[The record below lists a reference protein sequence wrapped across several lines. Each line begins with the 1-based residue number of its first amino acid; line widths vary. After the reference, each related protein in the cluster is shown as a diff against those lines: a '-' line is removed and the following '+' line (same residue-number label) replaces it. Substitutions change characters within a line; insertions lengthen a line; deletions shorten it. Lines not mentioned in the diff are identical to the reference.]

1 MLSYVSRNSYPN
13 LYFVLQQNI
22 SAWRIIFGVTIVLF
36 ALEFLVF
43 AIFGSGAEQSWNRS
57 GAQKEAEVK
66 DEKTPL
72 KDVNAPL
79 KP

>member
-1 MLSYVSRNSYPN
+1 M
-13 LYFVLQQNI
+13 QQNI
-22 SAWRIIFGVTIVLF
+22 GAWRIIFGVTIVLF

-43 AIFGSGAEQSWNRS
+43 VIFGSGSEQSWNKS
-57 GAQKEAEVK
+57 GTPKDPEAK

-72 KDVNAPL
+72 KDIPS